1 MEWNLQGDIDS
12 TLLLK
17 ALKVSNA
24 LSRCL
29 NLDGKCSNHCNDV
42 KRIAKDPI
50 LWKGGIEF
58 QMVVVVSMWVV
69 CVTMFMKS
77 MMAKLTTWARQG
89 KQFWLALKE

>member
-17 ALKVSNA
+17 ALEVSNA

-29 NLDGKCSNHCNDV
+29 NLDGKCLNHHNDV

-58 QMVVVVSMWVV
+58 PNGGGGFNVGGLCDNVHEVRDGQIDNVGE
-69 CVTMFMKS
+69 
-77 MMAKLTTWARQG
+77 AG
-89 KQFWLALKE
+89 